1 MKTEDLVTM
10 LATGLEAV
18 DSKHAPIRQM
28 GALGAAGACSVAFE
42 ALALGVNP
50 RLAAAVIAPD
60 FWLREAFC
68 ASLALLGFA
77 LALRL
82 ARPGMALGILPAG
95 MTLIVLGMWIVASAS
110 LGSLAPEARSRAV
123 FGATAAVCPW
133 LIAVTAAP
141 LLLALLW
148 MLRGLAPTRLRL
160 SGAIAGFAA
169 GAMGAFAYTLH
180 CPELAPAFVAVW
192 YVLGMLI
199 PAAAGALL
207 APRLLRW

>member
-1 MKTEDLVTM
+1 
-10 LATGLEAV
+10 
-18 DSKHAPIRQM
+18 
-28 GALGAAGACSVAFE
+28 
-42 ALALGVNP
+42 
-50 RLAAAVIAPD
+50 
-60 FWLREAFC
+60 
-68 ASLALLGFA
+68 
-77 LALRL
+77 
-82 ARPGMALGILPAG
+82 

>member
-28 GALGAAGACSVAFE
+28 GALGAAGACSVAFV

-68 ASLALLGFA
+68 A
-77 LALRL
+77 RL